1 MNTRKPIE
9 INVPFTMLYSVDD
22 TYKLTQ
28 VDKINPAGVTITM
41 TQDEYSEILHIQAQL
56 AERRAEGKHLLSCR
70 YVGVRMDAGN
80 VNFEQDFCPFHAKEC
95 ILEVDEFGI
104 DLCLYNSGMLYT
116 CVRAEITTLLREA
129 FPGCKPSAAS
139 KDNPQTEHVI

>member
-9 INVPFTMLYSVDD
+9 IYVPFTMLYSVDD

-28 VDKINPAGVTITM
+28 VDKANPTGVTITM
-41 TQDEYSEILHIQAQL
+41 TQDEYSEILRIQARL
-56 AERRAEGKHLLSCR
+56 AERRAEGKHHLSCR
-70 YVGVRMDAGN
+70 YVGIRMDAGN
-80 VNFEQDFCPFHAKEC
+80 VNFEQDFCEYRAKEC
-95 ILEVDEFGI
+95 MLEVDEFGI

-129 FPGCKPSAAS
+129 FPGCKPAAVS
-139 KDNPQTEHVI
+139 KDNPQPAHVI